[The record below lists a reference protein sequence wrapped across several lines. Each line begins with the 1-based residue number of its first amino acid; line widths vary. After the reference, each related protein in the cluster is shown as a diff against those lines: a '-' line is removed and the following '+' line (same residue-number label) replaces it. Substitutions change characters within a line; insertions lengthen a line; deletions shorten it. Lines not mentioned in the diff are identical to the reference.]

1 MQTIKGLKE
10 LLASEDQRFDLI
22 KTELLEVKEKF
33 GDPRRSEIQY
43 LADEMRIEDLI
54 EDEDVVITIS
64 HLGYIKRTS
73 ATEYRQQ
80 KRGGRGAVGSK
91 TREEDYVEHLF
102 VASTHD
108 TMMFFTEK
116 GRCYWLRVYE
126 IPEGEKQS
134 KGRAIQNLI
143 QLPGDDK
150 VKAIIEVK
158 KLDDKEFVQNHYIV
172 LCTKKGVI
180 KKTSLEDFSR
190 IRSTGVNAITI
201 VEGDELLEAK
211 MTDGNSEI
219 MMALKSGRAIRFEE
233 SKVRS
238 TGRGAIGV
246 GGIEVDDTKDEV
258 VGMICVN
265 KEDATRTV
273 MVVSEKGFGKR
284 TSIEEYRITNRGGK
298 GVKTINVTEKT
309 GGLVGILY
317 VTEKEDLII
326 TCKSGITIRTGI
338 QSIREA
344 GRATQ
349 GVKLIRL
356 DEGDEI
362 AAISQI
368 EDQDEPEVE
377 GVLEG
382 ENAEEAATE
391 TGTDA
396 PEDNSTE
403 NLDNDTQPTENQ

>member
-1 MQTIKGLKE
+1 
-10 LLASEDQRFDLI
+10 
-22 KTELLEVKEKF
+22 
-33 GDPRRSEIQY
+33 
-43 LADEMRIEDLI
+43 MRIEDLI

-64 HLGYIKRTS
+64 HMGYIKRTS
-73 ATEYRQQ
+73 ASEYRKQR
-80 KRGGRGAVGSK
+80 RGGRGAVGTK

-102 VASTHD
+102 VASTHG

-150 VKAIIEVK
+150 VKAIIDVNQ
-158 KLDDKEFVQNHYIV
+158 LDDKAYVESHHII
-172 LCTKKGVI
+172 LCTKKGII

-190 IRSTGVNAITI
+190 PRATGVNAITI
-201 VEGDELLEAK
+201 VEGDELMMAK
-211 MTDGNSEI
+211 LTDGNQEI
-219 MMALKSGRAIRFEE
+219 MMAVKSGRAIRFPE
-233 SKVRS
+233 SKVRA

-246 GGIEVDDTKDEV
+246 AGIEVENEADEV
-258 VGMICVN
+258 VGMICIH
-265 KEDATRTV
+265 KDDPSRTV
-273 MVVSEKGFGKR
+273 LVVSEKGFGKK

-309 GGLVGILY
+309 GSLVGLLS

-326 TCKSGITIRTGI
+326 TCKSGITIRTSI
-338 QSIREA
+338 QQIREA

-349 GVKLIRL
+349 GVKLIKL
-356 DEGDEI
+356 DENDEI

-368 EDQDEPEVE
+368 EEQEEPAIAENGNETTSTTDESPE
-377 GVLEG
+377 
-382 ENAEEAATE
+382 
-391 TGTDA
+391 
-396 PEDNSTE
+396 NST
-403 NLDNDTQPTENQ
+403 LDSTTQEPS